1 MRDRN
6 LDIYRGGIMIY
17 ITCFCH
23 LMWWEG
29 VNVGIFE
36 RGWVSGIFFAMVTV
50 FYLVGASYSL
60 SSKKTYW
67 EYVKGRVKRVV
78 IPYWK
83 YALCCLPAV
92 LYIYWKHGLIISLD
106 GVVSYVF
113 FNPPVENRIFDHIWF
128 ISPYILISLCLP
140 FCASFIRRYKPPFV
154 FWGIVLIL
162 SQLFKSYY
170 PDLLQTVVIY
180 LFFTIW
186 GLYYTKRLGWQNVV
200 CVVVAVGYVVYAFG
214 IEKRPFDLQANKFP
228 PNLLFLAYGLTI
240 LGIGGSYMKKGLVLL
255 YDKFRIVRY
264 YIDIYSKE
272 GYEIYLVHAF
282 STLLLGGFKRALGLN
297 QIIAEHLSL
306 QLIYI
311 VIGFL
316 FLLNVNIYILRL
328 YNYIWSLIDRIFR
341 TVFPIWKL

>member
-1 MRDRN
+1 MSV
-6 LDIYRGGIMIY
+6 YSKGAGFPVS
-17 ITCFCH
+17 FCDGD
-23 LMWWEG
+23 G
-29 VNVGIFE
+29 V
-36 RGWVSGIFFAMVTV
+36 
-50 FYLVGASYSL
+50 L
-60 SSKKTYW
+60 SCRSFLFIIVEKTYW

-180 LFFTIW
+180 LF
-186 GLYYTKRLGWQNVV
+186 LR
-200 CVVVAVGYVVYAFG
+200 
-214 IEKRPFDLQANKFP
+214 
-228 PNLLFLAYGLTI
+228 YG
-240 LGIGGSYMKKGLVLL
+240 
-255 YDKFRIVRY
+255 D
-264 YIDIYSKE
+264 YIMQRDWDGKMWF
-272 GYEIYLVHAF
+272 V
-282 STLLLGGFKRALGLN
+282 
-297 QIIAEHLSL
+297 
-306 QLIYI
+306 
-311 VIGFL
+311 
-316 FLLNVNIYILRL
+316 
-328 YNYIWSLIDRIFR
+328 
-341 TVFPIWKL
+341 

>member
-1 MRDRN
+1 M
-6 LDIYRGGIMIY
+6 
-17 ITCFCH
+17 F
-23 LMWWEG
+23 
-29 VNVGIFE
+29 
-36 RGWVSGIFFAMVTV
+36 
-50 FYLVGASYSL
+50 
-60 SSKKTYW
+60 
-67 EYVKGRVKRVV
+67 
-78 IPYWK
+78 
-83 YALCCLPAV
+83 
-92 LYIYWKHGLIISLD
+92 
-106 GVVSYVF
+106 
-113 FNPPVENRIFDHIWF
+113 
-128 ISPYILISLCLP
+128 
-140 FCASFIRRYKPPFV
+140 

-316 FLLNVNIYILRL
+316 FLLNVNIYI
-328 YNYIWSLIDRIFR
+328 F
-341 TVFPIWKL
+341 